1 MLVLDEEKKPHAG
14 LVRRIIEDAAATS
27 AGLYMQ
33 RDTEKTTLQNKGV
46 QGIEGLE
53 NNPYLASQNN
63 TYVMLRCI
71 FYLSAP

>member
-1 MLVLDEEKKPHAG
+1 MLVLDEEKKPHAV

-53 NNPYLASQNN
+53 NNPYRASHFKVLS
-63 TYVMLRCI
+63 YVACPLTS
-71 FYLSAP
+71 LLN

>member
-53 NNPYLASQNN
+53 NNPYRASHFKVLS
-63 TYVMLRCI
+63 YVACPLTS
-71 FYLSAP
+71 LLN

>member
-1 MLVLDEEKKPHAG
+1 MLVLGEEKKPHAG

-53 NNPYLASQNN
+53 NNPYRASHFKVLS
-63 TYVMLRCI
+63 YVACPLTS
-71 FYLSAP
+71 LLN

>member
-53 NNPYLASQNN
+53 NNPYHASHFKVLS
-63 TYVMLRCI
+63 YVACPLTS
-71 FYLSAP
+71 LLN

>member
-53 NNPYLASQNN
+53 NNPYLASHFKVLS
-63 TYVMLRCI
+63 YVACPLTS
-71 FYLSAP
+71 LLN